1 MPDPGLSLRGRS
13 LLEFTDLS
21 REEARYLLDLSA
33 RVKREKRE
41 GKRDRRL
48 AGKNICLIF
57 EKTSTRTRCAFE
69 VAAHDEGMEVTNLDP
84 SGSQIGHKESIRDTA
99 RVLGRMYDAIEYR
112 GFSQQTVEELARFS
126 GVPVYNG
133 LTDESHPTQM
143 LADLLTME
151 EHAGKPLEKVAFCY
165 LGDARNNM
173 GNSLML
179 AGALMGMDVRLAAP
193 RPLWPEEKRIERARS
208 LAAASGA
215 KVILTED
222 PREGVAGCDFV
233 YTDVWVSLGEP
244 PERWEERIRLLM
256 PYRVDAALMTA
267 TGNPAAKFLHCL
279 PAFHDRNTKVGAEIG
294 ARWGLDGIEVT
305 DEVFESKASVVFDQ
319 SENRMH
325 TIKALLLAT
334 LGG

>member
-1 MPDPGLSLRGRS
+1 MNLRGRS
-13 LLEFTDLS
+13 LLEFSDLT
-21 REEARYLLDLSA
+21 REEARSLLDLAA

-41 GKRDRRL
+41 GKPAGRL

-69 VAAHDEGMEVTNLDP
+69 VAAHDEGMGVTNLDP

-112 GFSQQTVEELARFS
+112 GFSQAAVEELARSS

-193 RPLWPEEKRIERARS
+193 RALWPEESRIEKARG
-208 LAAASGA
+208 LAQSSGA
-215 KVILTED
+215 RVTLTAD
-222 PREGVAGCDFV
+222 PHEGVAGCDFV

-256 PYRVDAALMTA
+256 PYRVDAALMRA
-267 TGNPAAKFLHCL
+267 TNNPAAKFLHCL
-279 PAFHDRNTKVGAEIG
+279 PAFHDRQTKVGSEIG

-334 LGG
+334 LA

>member
-1 MPDPGLSLRGRS
+1 
-13 LLEFTDLS
+13 
-21 REEARYLLDLSA
+21 
-33 RVKREKRE
+33 
-41 GKRDRRL
+41 
-48 AGKNICLIF
+48 
-57 EKTSTRTRCAFE
+57 
-69 VAAHDEGMEVTNLDP
+69 
-84 SGSQIGHKESIRDTA
+84 
-99 RVLGRMYDAIEYR
+99 
-112 GFSQQTVEELARFS
+112 
-126 GVPVYNG
+126 
-133 LTDESHPTQM
+133 M

-256 PYRVDAALMTA
+256 PYRVDAALMAA
-267 TGNPAAKFLHCL
+267 TGNSAAKFLHCL

>member
-1 MPDPGLSLRGRS
+1 MAVDLRGRS
-13 LLEFTDLS
+13 LLEFSDLT
-21 REEARYLLDLSA
+21 RDEARHLLDLSA
-33 RVKREKRE
+33 QMKRLKRE
-41 GKRDRRL
+41 GQEEPL
-48 AGKNICLIF
+48 LSGKNICLIF

-69 VAAHDEGMEVTNLDP
+69 VAAYDQGMGVTNLDP

-112 GFSQQTVEELARFS
+112 GFSQAAVEELARYS

-133 LTDESHPTQM
+133 LTDASHPTQM

-151 EHAGKPLEKVAFCY
+151 EHGGKPLEKIAFCY

-193 RPLWPEEKRIERARS
+193 RALWPEEARVERARQ

-215 KVILTED
+215 NVALTED
-222 PREGVAGCDFV
+222 PREGVSGCDFV

-244 PERWEERIRLLM
+244 PEKWEERIRLLM
-256 PYRVDAALMTA
+256 PYRVDADLLRA
-267 TGNPAAKFLHCL
+267 TGNPNAKFLHCL
-279 PAFHDRNTKVGAEIG
+279 PAFHDRNTKIGEEIG
-294 ARWGLDGIEVT
+294 RRWGLDGIEVT

-325 TIKALLLAT
+325 TIKALLIAT
-334 LGG
+334 LT

>member
-1 MPDPGLSLRGRS
+1 VDLRGRS
-13 LLEFTDLS
+13 LLEFSELS
-21 REEARYLLDLSA
+21 REEARYLLDLAA

-41 GKRDRRL
+41 GTRERRL

-69 VAAHDEGMEVTNLDP
+69 VAAYDEGMGVTNLDP
-84 SGSQIGHKESIRDTA
+84 SGSQIGHKESIKDTA

-112 GFSQQTVEELARFS
+112 GFSQAAVEELARES

-151 EHAGKPLEKVAFCY
+151 EHAGKPLEKIAFCY

-193 RPLWPEEKRIERARS
+193 RALWPEAARIERGRS
-208 LAAASGA
+208 LASASGA
-215 KVILTED
+215 KVTLTED

-244 PERWEERIRLLM
+244 PERWEERIKLLM
-256 PYRVDAALMTA
+256 PYRVDATLMRA

-279 PAFHDRNTKVGAEIG
+279 PAFHDRHTKVGEEIG
-294 ARWGLDGIEVT
+294 KRWGLDGIEVT

-325 TIKALLLAT
+325 TIKALLIAT
-334 LGG
+334 LA